1 MFWDSIL
8 NKWRSSSSLSCCSE
22 AMRPPAEKARALS
35 LLMAL
40 SQALGFVL
48 KATSFRPSYSC
59 GGKRLLKAATSSSS
73 WAAKSL
79 RLLVGDGTGVTSR
92 TCRSGG
98 SSGSCSGVMSRI
110 CLSGKTSGKA
120 VWICCS
126 GWISIFRS
134 GKVIWAFCSGWI
146 SGFRSGELWVDQSD
160 KGVGLLGWIF
170 GHGPTI
176 ISPHLESSVRGS
188 LNLGGEWR
196 RRPR

>member
-1 MFWDSIL
+1 M
-8 NKWRSSSSLSCCSE
+8 
-22 AMRPPAEKARALS
+22 
-35 LLMAL
+35 
-40 SQALGFVL
+40 
-48 KATSFRPSYSC
+48 
-59 GGKRLLKAATSSSS
+59 
-73 WAAKSL
+73 
-79 RLLVGDGTGVTSR
+79 GDGTGVMSW

-98 SSGSCSGVMSRI
+98 NSGSCSGVMSRI

-120 VWICCS
+120 VWVC
-126 GWISIFRS
+126 R
-134 GKVIWAFCSGWI
+134 SGWI

-176 ISPHLESSVRGS
+176 MSPHLESSVRGS

>member
-1 MFWDSIL
+1 
-8 NKWRSSSSLSCCSE
+8 
-22 AMRPPAEKARALS
+22 MRPPAEKARALS

-110 CLSGKTSGKA
+110 CLSGKISGKA
-120 VWICCS
+120 VWTCC
-126 GWISIFRS
+126 F
-134 GKVIWAFCSGWI
+134 GWI
-146 SGFRSGELWVDQSD
+146 SGFRWGKAIWVCCGISGFRSGDLLVDQSD
-160 KGVGLLGWIF
+160 KGDGVLEGII

-176 ISPHLESSVRGS
+176 TSPHLVSSARGS
-188 LNLGGEWR
+188 LNLGGER
-196 RRPR
+196 RRRARKSGLPRR

>member
-1 MFWDSIL
+1 
-8 NKWRSSSSLSCCSE
+8 
-22 AMRPPAEKARALS
+22 
-35 LLMAL
+35 MAL

-48 KATSFRPSYSC
+48 KATSFMPSYSC

-110 CLSGKTSGKA
+110 CLSGRISGL
-120 VWICCS
+120 
-126 GWISIFRS
+126 RS
-134 GKVIWAFCSGWI
+134 GKVIWAVCSGRI

-160 KGVGLLGWIF
+160 KGVGVLGWIF

-188 LNLGGEWR
+188 LNLGGDRR

>member
-1 MFWDSIL
+1 MKRPVFTKWVKYFLWGSWKGRARGVLQVFSKMSWDSIL

-73 WAAKSL
+73 LAAKSL

-110 CLSGKTSGKA
+110 CLSGRISGL
-120 VWICCS
+120 
-126 GWISIFRS
+126 RS
-134 GKVIWAFCSGWI
+134 GKVIWAVCSG
-146 SGFRSGELWVDQSD
+146 
-160 KGVGLLGWIF
+160 
-170 GHGPTI
+170 
-176 ISPHLESSVRGS
+176 
-188 LNLGGEWR
+188 
-196 RRPR
+196 

>member
-73 WAAKSL
+73 CAAKSL
-79 RLLVGDGTGVTSR
+79 RLLVGDGTGVTSW

-98 SSGSCSGVMSRI
+98 NSGSCSGVMSRI
-110 CLSGKTSGKA
+110 CLSGGISGL
-120 VWICCS
+120 C
-126 GWISIFRS
+126 S
-134 GKVIWAFCSGWI
+134 GKVIWAVCSGWI
-146 SGFRSGELWVDQSD
+146 FDFRSGELWVDQSD
-160 KGVGLLGWIF
+160 KGVGVLGWIF

-188 LNLGGEWR
+188 LNLGGECR

>member
-8 NKWRSSSSLSCCSE
+8 NRWRSSSSLSCCSE

-73 WAAKSL
+73 LAAKSL

-110 CLSGKTSGKA
+110 CLSGGISGL
-120 VWICCS
+120 C
-126 GWISIFRS
+126 S
-134 GKVIWAFCSGWI
+134 GKVIWAVCSGWI
-146 SGFRSGELWVDQSD
+146 FDFRSGELWVDQSD
-160 KGVGLLGWIF
+160 KGVGVLGWIF

-188 LNLGGEWR
+188 LNLGGECR
-196 RRPR
+196 RRPRWGRLWC